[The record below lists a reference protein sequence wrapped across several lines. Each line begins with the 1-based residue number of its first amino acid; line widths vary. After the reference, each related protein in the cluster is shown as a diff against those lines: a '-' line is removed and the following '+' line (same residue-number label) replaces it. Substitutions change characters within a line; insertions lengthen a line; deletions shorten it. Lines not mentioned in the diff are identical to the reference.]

1 MQEMGVWSL
10 SQEDP
15 LEKQVATHSSISVWE
30 IPWTMEPGRL
40 QSMMSQRAEHDL
52 ATKQQKG
59 TRNQFL
65 SFIERSLETKKLG
78 RQAEGRLL
86 GEIIA
91 VV

>member
-1 MQEMGVWSL
+1 
-10 SQEDP
+10 
-15 LEKQVATHSSISVWE
+15 
-30 IPWTMEPGRL
+30 
-40 QSMMSQRAEHDL
+40 MMSQRAEHDL